1 MSSEKERILQ
11 GKIEA
16 ISSFSGVKE
25 RCPECGREVDDG
37 FCAVHAEV
45 EPENDFSMTVK
56 VNNEKLEVKEKH
68 FENLIGFEAHE
79 IDGLP
84 RNDKM
89 QLVKQKIEGV
99 RVRATGGMFKN
110 KFYPDEIDIIGE

>member
-1 MSSEKERILQ
+1 MTLEKESILQ

-16 ISSFSGVKE
+16 ISGFSGAKE

-56 VNNEKLEVKEKH
+56 VNGENLEVKEKH
-68 FENLIGFEAHE
+68 FKNLIGFEAHE
-79 IDGLP
+79 IDALP
-84 RNDKM
+84 RNEKM
-89 QLVKQKIEGV
+89 QLLKQKIEGV
-99 RVRATGGMFKN
+99 RVRATGGTFKN
-110 KFYPDEIDIIGE
+110 KFYPDEIDIIEE